1 MLPVSGLLG
10 IPGPLVAKVKD
21 GKFIDLGDLLPEALK
36 LAFECMCEEKDEKK
50 QFPITL
56 IAD

>member
-10 IPGPLVAKVKD
+10 ILGQLVAKIKD
-21 GKFIDLGDLLPEALK
+21 GKFIDFGDLLPEALEW
-36 LAFECMCEEKDEKK
+36 AFECMCVEKDERK

-56 IAD
+56 ITD